1 MQSNNRWNPFETS
14 NGAVALGPLVM
25 REFDQ
30 LFRDLS
36 VRQSGAREFIP
47 AADIFETA
55 EGLTLQVD
63 LPGHDPKS
71 IQVRVENDTLT
82 LQSERKREAAE
93 AQKNEGAHRLERS
106 FGVYTR
112 RFSLPRTVDAAKVEA
127 RYEHGVLTL
136 TLPRREETKPRLVEV
151 KVNG

>member
-1 MQSNNRWNPFETS
+1 MQNSRWNPFETS

-36 VRQSGAREFIP
+36 VRQTGAREFIP
-47 AADIFETA
+47 AADIFESA
-55 EGLTLQVD
+55 EGITLQVD
-63 LPGHDPKS
+63 LPGHDAKS

-82 LQSERKREAAE
+82 LTSERKRDPSAE
-93 AQKNEGAHRLERS
+93 TQKTEGARRLERG

-112 RFSLPRTVDAAKVEA
+112 SFALPRTVDASRVEA
-127 RYEHGVLTL
+127 RYDNGVLTL
-136 TLPRREETKPRLVEV
+136 TLPRREETKPRVVEV